1 MIATVSQ
8 GLVVVAGVWLIGLGV
23 FMLVRPRQ
31 ALVALSRM
39 GGSPS
44 VHIGE
49 MAVRILVG
57 AAMVLAAA
65 GSRYPFAVMVI
76 GGFLIVSAV
85 ILLVLPR
92 RWHAAYSTWW
102 ASRIP
107 VPAVRLIAP
116 LSWVM
121 GGALIWVVI

>member
-65 GSRYPFAVMVI
+65 GSRYPLAVMVI

-92 RWHAAYSTWW
+92 RWHAAYSTYW

-121 GGALIWVVI
+121 GGALIWVVT

>member
-39 GGSPS
+39 GGSPG

-65 GSRYPFAVMVI
+65 GSRYPLAVMVI

-92 RWHAAYSTWW
+92 RWHAGYSTWW

-121 GGALIWVVI
+121 GGALIWVVT